1 MDKLYHKKPIKSIR
15 SKKMKFNIY
24 KFCTII
30 AEKEITL
37 SELSR
42 QTKIDTANLSRYK
55 RGQRE
60 PNLKNIGKIAK
71 DRKST
76 RLNSS
81 HL

>member
-1 MDKLYHKKPIKSIR
+1 
-15 SKKMKFNIY
+15 MKFNIY

-71 DRKST
+71 ALGIDAADIIE
-76 RLNSS
+76 
-81 HL
+81 

>member
-1 MDKLYHKKPIKSIR
+1 
-15 SKKMKFNIY
+15 MKFNIY

-71 DRKST
+71 ALGIDAAD
-76 RLNSS
+76 LIEC
-81 HL
+81 